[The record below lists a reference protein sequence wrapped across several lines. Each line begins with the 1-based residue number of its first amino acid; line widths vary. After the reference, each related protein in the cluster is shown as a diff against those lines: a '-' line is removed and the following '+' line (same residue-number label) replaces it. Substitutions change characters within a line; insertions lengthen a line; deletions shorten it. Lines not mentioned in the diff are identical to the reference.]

1 MWKVAEK
8 YNEYIN
14 NYCVPEI
21 TNEHLQELGLDEL
34 LEIDPDYAGKSSISS
49 INENSILE
57 IAEKLRNIASKTLN
71 ESSLVRKFLK
81 TLKSSK

>member
-1 MWKVAEK
+1 MWKTAEK
-8 YNEYIN
+8 YDEDID

-21 TNEHLQELGLDEL
+21 INEHLQELELEGL

-57 IAEKLRNIASKTLN
+57 IAEKLKNTASKTLN
-71 ESSLVRKFLK
+71 EIALVKKFLK
-81 TLKSSK
+81 TLKS